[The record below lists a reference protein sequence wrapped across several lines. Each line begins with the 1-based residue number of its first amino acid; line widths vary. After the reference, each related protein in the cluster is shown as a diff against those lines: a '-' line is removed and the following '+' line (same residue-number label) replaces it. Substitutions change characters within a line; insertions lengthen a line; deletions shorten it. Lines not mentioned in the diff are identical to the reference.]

1 MKKLSLLLMITIIFT
16 SCKHQNKENVT
27 EIKTNLNSITEAEM
41 EHAVIYEVNIRQY
54 SETGTFEAFTKDIP
68 QLKELGVKIIWVM
81 PIFPISETKRKATG
95 GDFAY
100 LIEDE
105 KERAKMLGSYYA
117 VSDFKKV
124 NPEFGTLE
132 DFRKMLKTAHD
143 NGMYVILDWVPNHTG
158 WDHAWLKTNP
168 EYYTQNEKGEVIDPI
183 NPDTG
188 ESWGWADVAD
198 LNYDNNEMRQEM
210 IQDMLYWVEE
220 EGIDGFRC
228 DVASA
233 VPLDF
238 WEEAIPKL
246 RAKKKL
252 FMLAEAEEPKLLK
265 GNNLFDMAYGWERHH
280 IFNEMA
286 NESNNAVELW
296 DEIFKKDSKRFESDD
311 ILMNFVTNH
320 DENSWNG
327 TIRER
332 MGEAAELLTALSFV
346 APGMPLI
353 YSGQEYDLNHRL
365 LFFEKDQIPHTKN
378 IMWPL
383 LEKLGQLKHSNPAL
397 HGGKNAAA
405 YNKIDTK
412 NEKVLAFERSK
423 KGNKVVFLGNFSSE
437 RTQIKN
443 PSVNATDYSSGT
455 IETGEVLTLNPWGF
469 KILIHD

>member
-1 MKKLSLLLMITIIFT
+1 MKKLSLLFMITIVFT
-16 SCKHQNKENVT
+16 SCKHQNKEIFS

-41 EHAVIYEVNIRQY
+41 ENAVIYEVNIRQY

-132 DFRKMLKTAHD
+132 DFRKMVKTAHD
-143 NGMYVILDWVPNHTG
+143 NGMYMILDWVPNHTG

-233 VPLDF
+233 VPLGF

-332 MGEAAELLTALSFV
+332 MGEAAELLTALSFT

-365 LFFEKDQIPHTKN
+365 LFFEKDQIPHTKK

-383 LEKLGQLKHSNPAL
+383 LEKLGQLKNSNPAL
-397 HGGKNAAA
+397 NGGKNASA
-405 YNKIDTK
+405 YKKIDVT

-423 KGNKVVFLGNFSSE
+423 DNHKVVFLGNFSSE
-437 RTQIKN
+437 ETQVKN
-443 PSVNATDYSSGT
+443 PSINATDYS
-455 IETGEVLTLNPWGF
+455 TGAIKSEEFLSLNPWEF
-469 KILIHD
+469 KILIHN